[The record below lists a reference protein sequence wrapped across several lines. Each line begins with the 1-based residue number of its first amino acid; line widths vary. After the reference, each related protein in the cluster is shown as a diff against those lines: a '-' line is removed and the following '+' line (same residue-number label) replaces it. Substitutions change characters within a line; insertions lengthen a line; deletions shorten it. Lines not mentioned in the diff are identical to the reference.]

1 MTPEQEEQVRRA
13 LAAAGAARSPIPPE
27 VAARLDDT
35 LADLVADR
43 RPAGPDEVA
52 AVRRRRRA
60 RALVAAASVCLLALV
75 GAALVR
81 TNQGG
86 GQGGGQGE
94 ASSGAGSQAA
104 PRQVPPGGA
113 PRPLPQLHSRS
124 LTGDVTRLLA
134 DGSPSAFAA
143 RPQQRPQDT
152 ASARCDLPSTRAGD
166 RLLAVRLDGRP
177 ATLRVGPVAGG
188 TRVAQVYSCDGASA
202 PVATTRVP
210 AR

>member
-13 LAAAGAARSPIPPE
+13 LAAAGSEPSPIPPE
-27 VAARLDDT
+27 VAARLEDT

-43 RPAGPDEVA
+43 RPAGRDEVA

-60 RALVAAASVCLLALV
+60 RVLVAAASVCLLALV

-81 TNQGG
+81 TT
-86 GQGGGQGE
+86 QGGGQGE
-94 ASSGAGSQAA
+94 ASSSASSQAA
-104 PRQVPPGGA
+104 PRQAPPGGA
-113 PRPLPQLHSRS
+113 PRPLPRLHTRS
-124 LTGDVTRLLA
+124 LAGDVTRLLA
-134 DGSPSAFAA
+134 AGGPSAFAA
-143 RPQQRPQDT
+143 RPQQRPQDA
-152 ASARCDLPSTRAGD
+152 ASARCDLPTTRAGD

-188 TRVAQVYSCDGASA
+188 TRVAQVYSCGDASA